1 MILAYGTG
9 GFSVSRTIS
18 RWQREGSWVN
28 PRSLPESDV
37 TGCHVNV
44 AGLGGEILG
53 WRMGL
58 LWLPGHLDVPAVHDG
73 EPGADVPDRD
83 HQVHHAVSGLQS
95 CGAAGDFKDLPSR
108 NWIFCPG
115 SCNHELISSGR
126 WPRDTIWREDDQH
139 AHHSNGPRAMATL
152 RNMTLG
158 LFAIHGITKL
168 TVQSI
173 GRNPL
178 HAVRLIT

>member
-1 MILAYGTG
+1 MTASPVPTFRTEITRYTTPSAA
-9 GFSVSRTIS
+9 SR
-18 RWQREGSWVN
+18 
-28 PRSLPESDV
+28 
-37 TGCHVNV
+37 V
-44 AGLGGEILG
+44 AA
-53 WRMGL
+53 
-58 LWLPGHLDVPAVHDG
+58 PPAT
-73 EPGADVPDRD
+73 
-83 HQVHHAVSGLQS
+83 
-95 CGAAGDFKDLPSR
+95 FKDLPSR

-115 SCNHELISSGR
+115 SCNRELISSGR

-152 RNMTLG
+152 RNMTFG